1 MLQCNSIN
9 FSSGSNT
16 PRVGQTLVFVSVSC
30 GYLTH
35 LVSVLV
41 EIVGRNVIEASFPI
55 TLLVVKEV
63 SVSCNPILLQT
74 SADIK
79 SQQVKTWLYNY
90 TLFSS

>member
-41 EIVGRNVIEASFPI
+41 EIGRNVIETSFPI

-74 SADIK
+74 SADMK
-79 SQQVKTWLYNY
+79 SQHVKTWLYN
-90 TLFSS
+90 